1 MSWPSISD
9 EAGTVD
15 LDRCNCDSHDR
26 TSDWFRAQPRPM
38 ETPRQPTNWLAR
50 FGRRRHASPDADA
63 DLFVSLWKAAW
74 VEGAKA
80 RWTPDAS
87 TANPYAAG
95 MERSAWDAG
104 WEWAGQNPD
113 RRRNLTP
120 IWPIDRRATDS
131 PAATSVKRAMGL
143 GGRGRGGLRARQGG
157 RPPRQSPIDPGSVPT
172 GNDALGRPVTG

>member
-1 MSWPSISD
+1 
-9 EAGTVD
+9 
-15 LDRCNCDSHDR
+15 
-26 TSDWFRAQPRPM
+26 M
-38 ETPRQPTNWLAR
+38 ETPGQSTNWLTR
-50 FGRRRHASPDADA
+50 FGRRRHTSPDADA

-95 MERSAWDAG
+95 MERSAWHAG

-120 IWPIDRRATDS
+120 HLAYRRRRATDS
-131 PAATSVKRAMGL
+131 PVATSVKRAMGL
-143 GGRGRGGLRARQGG
+143 GVAGVAVYALAKAVGRW
-157 RPPRQSPIDPGSVPT
+157 RQSP
-172 GNDALGRPVTG
+172 